1 MFAPVKGSE
10 RAYIKL
16 KEENANNPGCK
27 FPLHTLKDLTR
38 GSYVFK
44 TASELISFHVAF
56 IENVQKN
63 PKFKIY
69 QVKNM
74 FIDTKQENK

>member
-16 KEENANNPGCK
+16 KEEVVQNPECK
-27 FPLHTLKDLTR
+27 FPLQTLKDLTR

-44 TASELISFHVAF
+44 NASDLIAFHVAL
-56 IENVQKN
+56 IENVQN
-63 PKFKIY
+63 NSRFQVY

-74 FIDTKQENK
+74 FTDTKPENK